1 MPFALRAPSLPGAPF
16 PVPPGFLS
24 RLLPGILLGSA
35 LFLPGAPAG
44 AQERGGGA
52 PAVSVAVAPATV
64 GPVPVEVLTNGNAE
78 APSVISVRSRV
89 DGQVEKVWVNEG
101 DRVQAGQ
108 VLFTL
113 DSRLIQAQLAQ
124 QQANLDRD
132 RSTLTRAQEDA
143 RRYASLQSGAY
154 ASQQRLEQAQADAT
168 AAAAVVRADEALLAQ
183 TRLNLDFAT
192 IRAEAP
198 GRLGALP
205 VKAGNFVR
213 ASEGVVLATITQT
226 DPILVTFAVPE
237 RWLSVVHAAQ
247 QGAAAGQSAAPRVL
261 ARAPEDQGPRAEG
274 ELIFVDSTV
283 DSTTGTIRMKGR
295 FANAPARF
303 WPGQYLEVVLVPRT
317 DPKALSVPAAAVQR
331 GQQGS
336 FLYAVKGEGDNAAA
350 RRVAVSVVRYAAGRA
365 VLADASL
372 SDGEP
377 VVTEGA
383 QRLQDGTHV
392 TVRSGAPGGA
402 PAGAP
407 KVGGAEPGRAQREAA
422 AR

>member
-1 MPFALRAPSLPGAPF
+1 M
-16 PVPPGFLS
+16 
-24 RLLPGILLGSA
+24 
-35 LFLPGAPAG
+35 
-44 AQERGGGA
+44 
-52 PAVSVAVAPATV
+52 APATV

-113 DSRLIQAQLAQ
+113 DNRLIQALLAQ

-247 QGAAAGQSAAPRVL
+247 QGAGAGQAAAPRVL

-350 RRVAVSVVRYAAGRA
+350 RRVAVSVVRYASGRA

-392 TVRSGAPGGA
+392 TVRSGAPGSA